1 MALNINLNGVEATA
15 NKSTSV
21 NTDQASNTK
30 YPSVKALYDWAVG
43 LFARATRTISTTSPL
58 SGGGDLS
65 VDRTLSISQSNT
77 TTNGYLSSTDW
88 NTFNNKLSTSTAG
101 TTYVPYTGATTDV
114 DLGTKEITS
123 GKLHSYGGATVGG
136 NSAGYTNGF
145 LDFFNSSNPLFT
157 RLQAGV
163 NTQSITLNLPVANG
177 TVGQNLSLT
186 ATNQLGWATPT
197 TGGDMLKSTYDIDN
211 TGVVDNAETIQIIGR
226 NSTGST
232 LYKGTVVYV
241 SGSTGNRPNFVK
253 SQANSEATSAGT
265 FGIIASDLANNADGY
280 AVCIGY
286 LDNLDTRSGATHP
299 FTSDTL
305 ADGDTIYLSPTT
317 AGYITNIKPSAPN
330 HLVYLGKVTR
340 TSPTNG
346 TIVYRIQNGY
356 ELEELHNVAIASVA
370 NNDILQYETSTSLWK
385 NKAIPT
391 ATSSVNGYLSSTDWT
406 TFNAKVTANSAI
418 TGATKTKITYDTKGL
433 VTSGADATTA
443 DIADS
448 TNKRYVTDANLTVIG
463 NTSGTNT
470 GDQTFLNARV
480 QSVTSSA
487 TVTPTS
493 TNDLV
498 KITAQAAGLTI
509 ANQTGT
515 MTEGQALMIRI
526 KDNGTAQT
534 IAFGTNYRA
543 IGVTLPTTT
552 TISKTIYLGCIWN
565 DTDTKFDILGVNIQ
579 A

>member
-1 MALNINLNGVEATA
+1 MALDINLNGVEATA
-15 NKSTSV
+15 NKSTNV

-30 YPSVKALYDWAVG
+30 YPSVKAVYDWAVG

-65 VDRTLSISQSNT
+65 GDRTLSISQSNT

-101 TTYVPYTGATTDV
+101 TTYVPYTGATSDVNLGVKNISANNLFEGFTSVIASGTQIVLTVNSTPYYFVTGNGGQTIKLPNATTLPNGAYFIFNNNQSSGAILVNNNSNTLVKSVPSGGNVIIELTDNSTAAGLWDSHSQV
-114 DLGTKEITS
+114 PSNVSWSTNTFDVSASITS
-123 GKLHSYGGATVGG
+123 ATWNGVSIAD
-136 NSAGYTNGF
+136 NRIASATTWNAKE
-145 LDFFNSSNPLFT
+145 DSSN
-157 RLQAGV
+157 
-163 NTQSITLNLPVANG
+163 
-177 TVGQNLSLT
+177 
-186 ATNQLGWATPT
+186 
-197 TGGDMLKSTYDIDN
+197 
-211 TGVVDNAETIQIIGR
+211 
-226 NSTGST
+226 
-232 LYKGTVVYV
+232 
-241 SGSTGNRPNFVK
+241 
-253 SQANSEATSAGT
+253 
-265 FGIIASDLANNADGY
+265 
-280 AVCIGY
+280 
-286 LDNLDTRSGATHP
+286 
-299 FTSDTL
+299 
-305 ADGDTIYLSPTT
+305 
-317 AGYITNIKPSAPN
+317 
-330 HLVYLGKVTR
+330 KVT
-340 TSPTNG
+340 TFIGN
-346 TIVYRIQNGY
+346 
-356 ELEELHNVAIASVA
+356 
-370 NNDILQYETSTSLWK
+370 ETSTTK
-385 NKAIPT
+385 FPVVKAILDYFSAANIKT
-391 ATSSVNGYLSSTDWT
+391 ILGIITLSGSNTGDQDLSNLVVKNT
-406 TFNAKVTANSAI
+406 TI
-418 TGATKTKITYDTKGL
+418 TGATKTKITYDAKGL

-493 TNDLV
+493 LNDLV

-509 ANQTGT
+509 ANPTGT
-515 MTEGQALMIRI
+515 MSEGQALMIRI

>member
-1 MALNINLNGVEATA
+1 MALDINLNGVEATA
-15 NKSTSV
+15 NKSTNV
-21 NTDQASNTK
+21 NTDQASNIK
-30 YPSVKALYDWAVG
+30 YPSVKAVYDWAVG

-65 VDRTLSISQSNT
+65 ADRTLSISQSNT

-101 TTYVPYTGATTDV
+101 TTYVPYTGATLDV

-136 NSAGYTNGF
+136 NGAGYTNGF
-145 LDFFNSSNPLFT
+145 LDFFNSSNALST

-186 ATNQLGWATPT
+186 ATNQLGWVTPT
-197 TGGDMLKSTYDIDN
+197 TGGDMFKSTYDIDN
-211 TGVVDNAETIQIIGR
+211 TGIVDNAETIQIIGR

-232 LYKGTVVYV
+232 LYKGTVVYI

-253 SQANSEATSAGT
+253 SQANNEATSAGT

-280 AVCIGY
+280 AVCLGY
-286 LDNLDTRSGATHP
+286 LDNLDTRSTATHP

-317 AGYITNIKPSAPN
+317 AGYITNVKPSAPN

-356 ELEELHNVAIASVA
+356 ELSEIHDCAISSVA
-370 NNDILQYETSTSLWK
+370 NNDLLQYETSTSLWK
-385 NKAIPT
+385 NKQ
-391 ATSSVNGYLSSTDWT
+391 V
-406 TFNAKVTANSAI
+406 
-418 TGATKTKITYDTKGL
+418 
-433 VTSGADATTA
+433 TTA
-443 DIADS
+443 SIADS

-493 TNDLV
+493 LNDLV

-509 ANQTGT
+509 ANPTGT
-515 MTEGQALMIRI
+515 MSEGQALMIRI

-565 DTDTKFDILGVNIQ
+565 DTDTKFDVLGVNIQ